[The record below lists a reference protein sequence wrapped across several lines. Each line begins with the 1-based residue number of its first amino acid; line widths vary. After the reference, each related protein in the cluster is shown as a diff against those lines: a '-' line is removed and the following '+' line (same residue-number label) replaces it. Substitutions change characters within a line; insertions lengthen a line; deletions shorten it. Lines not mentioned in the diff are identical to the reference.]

1 MRSLPLLFVAV
12 LLTGVASVDARGTGA
27 AQARPGEAA
36 QAAKPAATAAQKPAA
51 TAPQKPAGPAPA
63 GVKAPP
69 PELPAGVTPPPGFT
83 IGPDDVL
90 LVMFWREKDLS
101 AEVAVRPDGKITLP
115 LLNDVQAAGLTTD
128 QLRERLMEAANKFVE
143 DPSVTVAVKQINSRK
158 VYITGQVGKPGTYPL
173 TGPTTVLQLIAVA
186 GGLADFAK
194 KEDIVVMRTEGG
206 KTMTFKFN
214 YKDVTKGKKLEQNI
228 ELKPGDTVVVP

>member
-1 MRSLPLLFVAV
+1 MRPLPLLFVSV
-12 LLTGVASVDARGTGA
+12 LLTGIASADARGSGA
-27 AQARPGEAA
+27 AQARPGEAV
-36 QAAKPAATAAQKPAA
+36 QAAKPGP
-51 TAPQKPAGPAPA
+51 TAPQKPTGPAPA
-63 GVKAPP
+63 AVKTPP
-69 PELPAGVTPPPGFT
+69 PELPAGVTPPPGFI

-90 LVMFWREKDLS
+90 LVMFWREKELS

-115 LLNDVQAAGLTTD
+115 LLNDVHAAGLTTD

-143 DPSVTVAVKQINSRK
+143 DPSVTIAVKQINSRK